1 MVSKLNELQEIK
13 IDNNDPL
20 YLKCLNH
27 MKSHQLP
34 NHIKLPSQYNN
45 FIKRV
50 NTKHI
55 LLVKENQ
62 IKSISKEMH
71 TIQTNQYID
80 LLDITNNNKDN
91 NNSSISMRNYYQ
103 QLFLQIQQLNHEKQS
118 DNKNNTEIIKLFC
131 IGYNKLNELQEN
143 KIDINDPLYIKCLNH
158 MKSHQ
163 LPNHIKLPSQYN
175 NFIKRVNTKHIIL
188 VKENQIKSI
197 SKEMHTI
204 QTTQYINLL
213 DITKNNNNDNNN
225 NNNKNNNDSNNSI
238 PIRNYY
244 QQLFLQIQHLKLQIQ
259 QLNQQIINLN

>member
-1 MVSKLNELQEIK
+1 M
-13 IDNNDPL
+13 
-20 YLKCLNH
+20 Y
-27 MKSHQLP
+27 
-34 NHIKLPSQYNN
+34 
-45 FIKRV
+45 
-50 NTKHI
+50 
-55 LLVKENQ
+55 
-62 IKSISKEMH
+62 
-71 TIQTNQYID
+71 
-80 LLDITNNNKDN
+80 
-91 NNSSISMRNYYQ
+91 
-103 QLFLQIQQLNHEKQS
+103 
-118 DNKNNTEIIKLFC
+118 
-131 IGYNKLNELQEN
+131 KLNELQEN

-163 LPNHIKLPSQYN
+163 LPNHIK
-175 NFIKRVNTKHIIL
+175 VNTKHIIL